1 VSGAR
6 FSNLPPFVSHAPSRA
21 RLVAGLPFPAACCWN
36 GLAALG
42 AAPLRA
48 GLRFRGAL
56 AGECRASECS
66 LLCDD
71 LHRLGRGR
79 VVVDPGVRVAY
90 EWEQAQLL
98 AGGAGGAAPGQGA
111 APGAAGGGSGL
122 PPRQSWGDAAASSV
136 AAAAKAGTG
145 EWRVRLDEIECCDLR
160 PAKTYVDFRRDCRP
174 RDVLARNF
182 TREFLG
188 GAPAVA

>member
-1 VSGAR
+1 
-6 FSNLPPFVSHAPSRA
+6 
-21 RLVAGLPFPAACCWN
+21 
-36 GLAALG
+36 
-42 AAPLRA
+42 
-48 GLRFRGAL
+48 
-56 AGECRASECS
+56 
-66 LLCDD
+66 
-71 LHRLGRGR
+71 
-79 VVVDPGVRVAY
+79 
-90 EWEQAQLL
+90 
-98 AGGAGGAAPGQGA
+98 
-111 APGAAGGGSGL
+111 
-122 PPRQSWGDAAASSV
+122 V